1 MMKLYGVQFE
11 GGILLHHI
19 YNGRRIP
26 RIFTVK
32 KDAQSSAKLF
42 RGKVVY
48 LKLEV
53 VNPPKR

>member
-1 MMKLYGVQFE
+1 MKLYGVQFE